1 MPRTFSFRQLFSC
14 LIVAVI
20 SAPIACSGHTAASRP
35 PDVQVASVVTGGHTD
50 LRRESNG
57 I

>member
-1 MPRTFSFRQLFSC
+1 MPRTFSFRQLLSC

-20 SAPIACSGHTAASRP
+20 SALIACCGHTAASRP
-35 PDVQVASVVTGGHTD
+35 PDVQVASVVQEDT
-50 LRRESNG
+50 L